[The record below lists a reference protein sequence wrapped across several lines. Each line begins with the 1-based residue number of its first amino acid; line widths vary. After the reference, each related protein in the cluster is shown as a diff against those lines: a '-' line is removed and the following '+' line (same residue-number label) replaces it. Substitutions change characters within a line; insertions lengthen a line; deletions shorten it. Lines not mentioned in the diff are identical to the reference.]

1 MSTAVAPRPI
11 AQRQIVIV
19 YAGLVLAVLLA
30 ALDSTI
36 VATALP
42 TIVSEL
48 GGLTQLSWVVTA
60 YLLAQTVVTPLY
72 GKLGDLYGRKKVLQ
86 TGIGIFLVGSAL
98 CGMSQSLE
106 QLIAFRALQGLGGG
120 GLIVTAQATVGDII
134 PPRDRGRYQGIFGA
148 VFSVSS
154 IVGPLVGGYFT
165 THLTWRWIFYV
176 NLPLGVLA
184 LAVIAVALPRQ
195 SRRVSHAIDY
205 VGAGLLAVVLSAI
218 TLLCD
223 LGGTKFPWSSPTTVA
238 VSAVAALALALF
250 LMAERRAAEPI
261 LPLRLFGN
269 RAFAAAC
276 AVGLVVGF
284 SLFGSVTYV
293 PVFLQVV
300 KGASPTAS
308 GLQML
313 PMMMGTLVT
322 SIVSGQIISRTG
334 RYKFFP
340 VVGTA
345 ITSIG
350 LFLLSRMTGASSTLV
365 ISLTLLLIG
374 LGLGMVMQV
383 LVMAVQN
390 SVDYEDLGVS
400 TSGAILFRF
409 VGGSL
414 GTAVLGAIL
423 SARLSRELTHL
434 PGGLPADTFS
444 GELGAQIGPAT
455 MAALPA
461 AVREAYATAFT
472 RSLDSTFLV
481 AASVAVLG
489 FLLVWLVP
497 ERPLRETVAAA
508 AGTVSEEM
516 SEAFPMPRDASSI
529 ERMLRG
535 LRVLQERSLQQRY
548 LERVAER
555 AGVDLI
561 PIAVWLLLR
570 IEHDP
575 RLDVTSL
582 GPAHRVDDAR
592 LAEGLRQLRERRF
605 VDEISLA
612 DGRAPRYRL
621 TTSGRD
627 ALERILAVRRDRLNE
642 VFAEWQPEK
651 STELAELQRRFRR
664 ELETGEYAAIP

>member
-1 MSTAVAPRPI
+1 MSTAVAPRAI
-11 AQRQIVIV
+11 AHRQIVVV
-19 YAGLVLAVLLA
+19 YSGLVLAVLLA

-48 GGLTQLSWVVTA
+48 GGLQQLSWVVTA
-60 YLLAQTVVTPLY
+60 YLLAQTIVTPLY

-86 TGIGIFLVGSAL
+86 TGIVIFLIGSAL
-98 CGMSQSLE
+98 CGMSRSLM

-165 THLTWRWIFYV
+165 THLSWRWIFYV
-176 NLPLGVLA
+176 NLPVGILA
-184 LAVIAVALPRQ
+184 LVVIAAAMPGQ
-195 SRRVSHAIDY
+195 SRRVKHAIDY

-223 LGGTKFPWSSPTTVA
+223 LGGTRFPWSSPMTVGVSLVA
-238 VSAVAALALALF
+238 VIALALF
-250 LMAERRAAEPI
+250 VWAERRAAEPI
-261 LPLRLFGN
+261 LPLRLFRN
-269 RAFAAAC
+269 RAFAAAVT
-276 AVGLVVGF
+276 VGLIVGF

-322 SIVSGQIISRTG
+322 SIVSGQVISRTG
-334 RYKFFP
+334 RYKAFP

-345 ITSIG
+345 ITSVG

-365 ISLTLLLIG
+365 LSLTLLLIG

-390 SVDYEDLGVS
+390 SVEYEDLGVG

-423 SARLSRELTHL
+423 SARLTNELTHL
-434 PGGLPADTFS
+434 PRGLAADTFS
-444 GELGAQIGPAT
+444 GELGARMGPAT
-455 MAALPA
+455 LAALPA
-461 AVREAYATAFT
+461 AAREAYATAFT
-472 RSLDSTFLV
+472 RSLDATFLV
-481 AASVAVLG
+481 ASSVAVLG

-497 ERPLRETVAAA
+497 ERPLRETVAAS
-508 AGTVSEEM
+508 AGTVSEEL
-516 SEAFPMPRDASSI
+516 SEAFPMPRDSSSI
-529 ERMLRG
+529 DRMLRG
-535 LRVLQERSLQQRY
+535 LRVLQERSLQRRY
-548 LERVAER
+548 LERVAAQ

-561 PIAVWLLLR
+561 PVGVWLLLR
-570 IEHDP
+570 IEQDP
-575 RLDVTSL
+575 RVDVAAL
-582 GPAHRVDDAR
+582 GTTYRVDDTR
-592 LAEGLRQLRERRF
+592 LGEGLRQLRERQY
-605 VDEISLA
+605 VEEIPLA
-612 DGRAPRYRL
+612 DGRPPRYRL
-621 TTSGRD
+621 SARGRD
-627 ALERILAVRRDRLNE
+627 ALERILAVRRDRLND
-642 VFAEWQPEK
+642 VFAEWHPER
-651 STELAELQRRFRR
+651 SSELAELQRRFRR
-664 ELETGEYAAIP
+664 ELETGEYAALP